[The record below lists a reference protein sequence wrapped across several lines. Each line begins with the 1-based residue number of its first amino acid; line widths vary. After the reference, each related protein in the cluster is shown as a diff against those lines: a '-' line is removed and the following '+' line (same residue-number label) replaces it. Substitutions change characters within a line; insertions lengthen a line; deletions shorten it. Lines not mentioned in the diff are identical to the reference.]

1 MISLSKRAG
10 VTSVSLWGRVGL
22 RVPALLAAL
31 GLLLAACGGAGAS
44 GSPAAGKPAS
54 AAVAATKP
62 SASAPA
68 SVAAAK
74 TAASP
79 APRKVKA
86 SYATLVA
93 TNMAPYIAQQAGI
106 FASHGLDVDI
116 SFTKDGPTTMTALV
130 SGDVQFA
137 ELSDPSLTNA
147 VLQGAAVEWVA
158 VPVHTPELALMS
170 QPGIASVEDLKGK
183 TIGVTSAGSLTALFV
198 EYTLRQHG
206 LNPQTDVKIVAVGG
220 GPQGLAAIVSNQIDA
235 GIYGPP
241 DDIRAANAGKK
252 ILVNYRGGSIGVPQG
267 AVAVRKDFAA
277 ANHDLVQAYVS
288 SFEEAIKRYK
298 SDPALAKSIIG
309 QVLKLTDPKV
319 VDDTYA
325 GVLPVLDSDIVP
337 RAKDQQTMLDMLA
350 PSNPKAKDAKPQDF
364 YDDSF
369 AKTAVAAAGG
379 GASAKP

>member
-1 MISLSKRAG
+1 MKR
-10 VTSVSLWGRVGL
+10 V
-22 RVPALLAAL
+22 VPAVA
-31 GLLLAACGGAGAS
+31 LLLLTSCGGPAAAGTPPS
-44 GSPAAGKPAS
+44 GSAI
-54 AAVAATKP
+54 
-62 SASAPA
+62 ASAPA
-68 SVAAAK
+68 SAAK
-74 TAASP
+74 PSASG
-79 APRKVKA
+79 ALRKVKS

-93 TNMAPYIAQQAGI
+93 TNMGPYIAQQAGI
-106 FASHGLDVDI
+106 FAKHGLDVDI

-158 VPVHTPELALMS
+158 VPVHTPELSLMS

-198 EYTLRQHG
+198 QYTLRQHG
-206 LNPQTDVKIVAVGG
+206 LDPQTDVKIVSVGG

-235 GIYGPP
+235 AIYGPP

-252 ILVNYRGGSIGVPQG
+252 VLVNYRGGSIGVPQG
-267 AVAVRKDFAA
+267 AIAVRKDFASS
-277 ANHDLVQAYVS
+277 NHDVVAAYVA
-288 SFEEAIKRYK
+288 SFEEAIQRYK
-298 SDPALAKSIIG
+298 SDPAFAKPIIG

-319 VDDTYA
+319 IDDTYA
-325 GVLPVLDSDIVP
+325 GVLPVLDTDIVP

-350 PSNPKAKDAKPQDF
+350 PTNPKAKAAHPQDF

-369 AKTAVAAAGG
+369 AKAAVAAAQR
-379 GASAKP
+379 SK